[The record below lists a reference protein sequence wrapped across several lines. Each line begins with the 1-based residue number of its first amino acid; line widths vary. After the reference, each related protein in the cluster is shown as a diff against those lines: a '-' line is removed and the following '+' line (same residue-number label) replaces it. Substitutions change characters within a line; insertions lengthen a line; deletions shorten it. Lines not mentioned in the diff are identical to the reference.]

1 MRKHISNEKK
11 LNLILEY
18 INEKGTKPIY
28 SSEYKGYSV
37 GVYLIYLRKLAF
49 DTRDLDEKIVQTMI
63 ENGLLDK
70 KCDFIEDKL
79 YRLEKFCRKY
89 PQIWRERRYKSRD
102 ELFASIPEE
111 REKVE
116 PLLEQ
121 AISDYRYISVRKDDG
136 KISEKDILRLR
147 EAGAG
152 YKFEDDKVIESI
164 VKKYGISKNDLAVV
178 CNKYGNIKNF
188 KNEYVKAL
196 TERRLNEI
204 QQNIPKNIY
213 ERLIKGFDISQPD
226 FIKRNNGIEKL
237 IDDIVGAEEGNIVNL
252 EPIRK
257 KIKEIM
263 TRGDRKK
270 QYELIKL
277 KYGIEDGIERS
288 NAQVAKIIGISS
300 EAVRQSKEHT
310 INALKRT
317 EVKIVYEEE
326 KITGKRRSEFIEEFF
341 RNYDIFMPD
350 EYIEID
356 KAVSMKLEELCM
368 KENKVRET
376 YKRKIEIYGDIKL
389 SKTMLR
395 GYIVEKLNKIEIDT
409 IEELT
414 QYSEEELIKK
424 SKFSKR
430 IIIQIKEALKE
441 FGLGLGKTVI
451 NHQTDENRNSDIKQS
466 QDITNNT
473 SITIAHKSRKIE
485 VLDLSPC
492 LYNILRRNG
501 IENIEDIGDISD
513 KKNISR
519 LLLMKGLGRQYLNEL
534 LYKMNNIR
542 ELNIEK
548 QKTNKGKSETEKK
561 DNEDI
566 RIEDTGELNKY
577 TILRKLNDRGIITLG
592 DLTKYNEEELKLIA
606 KINFQSIAK
615 IKVMLKKYGLHLEER
630 EDKNI
635 DAELMQAIQELRD
648 AYKQKV
654 QNRIPEHTSA
664 GEER

>member
-1 MRKHISNEKK
+1 MRRRVSNEEK

-18 INEKGTKPIY
+18 INERGTQPIS
-28 SSEYKGYSV
+28 SSEYKGFPV

-49 DTRDLDEKIVQTMI
+49 DTRELDGKIVETMI
-63 ENGLLDK
+63 ENGLLDR

-79 YRLEKFCRKY
+79 YRLEKFCREY
-89 PQIWRERRYKSRD
+89 PQIWRERRYKGRD
-102 ELFASIPEE
+102 ELFASMPEE
-111 REKVE
+111 RKKVE

-136 KISEKDILRLR
+136 KISEKDIIRLR

-164 VKKYGISKNDLAVV
+164 VKKYGISQNDLAVV
-178 CNKYGNIKNF
+178 CNKYGNLRNF
-188 KNEYVKAL
+188 KREYVKAL
-196 TERRLNEI
+196 IEGRIKEV
-204 QQNIPKNIY
+204 QQNIPKSIY

-226 FIKRNNGIEKL
+226 LIKRNNGVEKL
-237 IDDIVGAEEGNIVNL
+237 IEDVVDAKEGDIVNL
-252 EPIRK
+252 GTINK
-257 KIKEIM
+257 KLEEIM

-270 QYELIKL
+270 QYELIRL
-277 KYGIEDGIERS
+277 KYGIDDGIEKS

-300 EAVRQSKEHT
+300 EAVRQSREHT

-317 EVKIVYEEE
+317 DIKIAYEEE
-326 KITGKRRSEFIEEFF
+326 KITGERRAEFIATFF
-341 RNYDIFMPD
+341 RHCDIFMPD

-389 SKTMLR
+389 SKTILR

-430 IIIQIKEALKE
+430 IIIQIKEVLKE

-451 NHQTDENRNSDIKQS
+451 SHHTDESREEDIKQN

-473 SITIAHKSRKIE
+473 TIHESLGSRKIE

-534 LYKMNNIR
+534 VYKMNNIR
-542 ELNIEK
+542 NLNIEK
-548 QKTNKGKSETEKK
+548 QK
-561 DNEDI
+561 
-566 RIEDTGELNKY
+566 R
-577 TILRKLNDRGIITLG
+577 
-592 DLTKYNEEELKLIA
+592 
-606 KINFQSIAK
+606 
-615 IKVMLKKYGLHLEER
+615 
-630 EDKNI
+630 
-635 DAELMQAIQELRD
+635 
-648 AYKQKV
+648 
-654 QNRIPEHTSA
+654 
-664 GEER
+664 

>member
-28 SSEYKGYSV
+28 GSEYKGYSV

-196 TERRLNEI
+196 IERRINEI

-300 EAVRQSKEHT
+300 EAVRQSKMHT
-310 INALKRT
+310 INALRKT
-317 EVKIVYEEE
+317 EIKTMYEEE
-326 KITGKRRSEFIEEFF
+326 KITGDRRAEFIDKFF
-341 RNYDIFMPD
+341 ECYDIFMPND
-350 EYIEID
+350 YIDID
-356 KAVSMKLEELCM
+356 RVVRAKLDKLCKEE
-368 KENKVRET
+368 ESVRET
-376 YKRKIEIYGDIKL
+376 YKRKMEIYGSIRL
-389 SKTMLR
+389 SRTILR
-395 GYIVEKLNKIEIDT
+395 GYIVERLNQIGIET

-414 QYSEEELIKK
+414 QHSEEELNQKYKLNKK
-424 SKFSKR
+424 T
-430 IIIQIKEALKE
+430 ITQIKEALKE
-441 FGLGLGKTVI
+441 FGLGLGKSTI
-451 NHQTDENRNSDIKQS
+451 NSQTAVNEKKKGKQRKNVANTTTIQDEMR
-466 QDITNNT
+466 
-473 SITIAHKSRKIE
+473 SRKIE

-534 LYKMNNIR
+534 VYKMNNIR

-615 IKVMLKKYGLHLEER
+615 IKVMLKKYGLHLEGR